1 MWPGLRKVLLN
12 SEFYEFLNTYF
23 IYIITVFLAFQIWH
37 LYTFD
42 PFITEKLPKYNNYTN
57 STLYNIH
64 LRKYVCQN
72 PDPFIGFW
80 CRSGKTQVS
89 TYLSL
94 QCFWSDSQIR
104 GLAQKRVNLVLLCD
118 IGMANI
124 MEPQAWTNTGF
135 WRFCSKT
142 YMYWWVRAEISRAEM
157 MGWLELGHFNFWA
170 ETELSIFLINIFF

>member
-1 MWPGLRKVLLN
+1 M
-12 SEFYEFLNTYF
+12 

-42 PFITEKLPKYNNYTN
+42 PFITIKLPKYNNYTN

-64 LRKYVCQN
+64 LRKCVCQN
-72 PDPFIGFW
+72 PDSFIGFW

-118 IGMANI
+118 MGWQTSWN
-124 MEPQAWTNTGF
+124 PQPRPILVF
-135 WRFCSKT
+135 EDFVQKPICIDKFKLRFSELK
-142 YMYWWVRAEISRAEM
+142 WWVDSSW
-157 MGWLELGHFNFWA
+157 G
-170 ETELSIFLINIFF
+170 TSIFELKPSCQFFW